1 VNREQEKEEE
11 EEKEEDDEKKEE
23 EAIQKEKEEDDEK
36 KEEEA
41 IQKEKEEDDEKKEE
55 EAIQK
60 EKEED
65 DEKKEEEAIQKE
77 KEEDDEKKEEEDVQK
92 EKEKKEDK
100 KKEEEEAAAKA
111 EAVSKDLST
120 QQAVAVLGLALV
132 AMGEDIGSE
141 MLFRHFGHLLRYCE
155 PVIRRAVPLALGLI
169 SVSNPQL
176 NILDTL
182 SKFSHDADPEVAHN
196 SIFAMGLLGA
206 GTNNARLAAM
216 LRQLAQY
223 HAKDSNNLFMVRI
236 AQGLVH
242 MGKGTLTL
250 NPYHSDNQL
259 LSPVSV
265 AGLLGCILAFL
276 DVKSTILGKAHYL
289 LYALSTAIQPRM
301 LVTFDEELRPL
312 PVSVRVGQAVDVVGQ
327 AGKPKTITGFQTH
340 TTPVL
345 LSCGERA

>member
-1 VNREQEKEEE
+1 MLNGIILSAIVTRRVNECTCTDRMVG
-11 EEKEEDDEKKEE
+11 DEPR
-23 EAIQKEKEEDDEK
+23 
-36 KEEEA
+36 
-41 IQKEKEEDDEKKEE
+41 
-55 EAIQK
+55 
-60 EKEED
+60 
-65 DEKKEEEAIQKE
+65 
-77 KEEDDEKKEEEDVQK
+77 
-92 EKEKKEDK
+92 
-100 KKEEEEAAAKA
+100 
-111 EAVSKDLST
+111 L
-120 QQAVAVLGLALV
+120 
-132 AMGEDIGSE
+132 
-141 MLFRHFGHLLRYCE
+141 
-155 PVIRRAVPLALGLI
+155 
-169 SVSNPQL
+169 
-176 NILDTL
+176 
-182 SKFSHDADPEVAHN
+182 
-196 SIFAMGLLGA
+196 
-206 GTNNARLAAM
+206 NNARLAAM

-312 PVSVRVGQAVDVVGQ
+312 PVSVRVGQAVEVVGQ

-345 LSCGERA
+345 LSCGERAELATEEYLPVTPIMEGFVILKKNPDY